1 MMKISDIILLLVTL
15 VICLLGGG
23 LAFWWLWNYLIPQFW
38 VGAPILKF
46 WEALWIWIFL
56 NTIISFLIDI
66 DDD

>member
-1 MMKISDIILLLVTL
+1 MMKISDIILLLAAL

-23 LAFWWLWNYLIPQFW
+23 LAFWLLWNYLIPQFW
-38 VGAPILKF
+38 IGAPVLKF
-46 WEALWIWIFL
+46 WQALWIWIFL